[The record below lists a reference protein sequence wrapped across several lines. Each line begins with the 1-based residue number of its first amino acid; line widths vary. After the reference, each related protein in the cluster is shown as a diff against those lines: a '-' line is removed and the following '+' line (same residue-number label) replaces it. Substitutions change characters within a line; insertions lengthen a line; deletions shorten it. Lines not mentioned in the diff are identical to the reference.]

1 MTSSAETTPPPRQLL
16 NELLGGQ
23 AFERGA
29 TIARH
34 VPLEVHLQLSS
45 TCNLDCLMCPEH
57 LHSPEAR
64 RQRRLE
70 FLPRAVFDELEES
83 VLPATSRLMLGV
95 GGEALL
101 CPDFFDYAERAHRL
115 GVKNEILTNGTLI
128 DSDEVARMLVRFL
141 SSISISIDGATK
153 DTYERIRRG
162 ASFPALIEGI
172 ERVNRYRLALPELE
186 RPHLGFCFVMMRD
199 NVHELP
205 GYVELAARLSADRVS
220 AAHVVPM
227 TPEGRAQSLF
237 EERERSDRFVL
248 EALERAGE
256 LGVEVDFS
264 RPFAEEV
271 AQVAGAAVAEQSR
284 ASAIERKEELDGNG
298 AGADPAAPGRLAC
311 HMPTLALYVLVDG
324 RVYPCGHPLVH
335 QRQPLGDLTESRFAE
350 IWNGRPFRNLR
361 AGLATGDAP
370 PVCRTCSLMH
380 SPPPKLE
387 DPTEIGEE
395 ADSLMIHY
403 VKRDLAPLV
412 EPVGLLTDLDP
423 GALAAVGE
431 LFSPALGPELR
442 EVTDE
447 LRAQQL
453 HGEAVTRDRD
463 AHRACHEALL
473 TEREH
478 LVRHVANLER
488 ILDRIHGRTIYRA
501 LCAVKDLFTRSP
513 RRGRQ

>member
-1 MTSSAETTPPPRQLL
+1 VTDPAEPTRTPRQLL

-23 AFERGA
+23 AFERGDA
-29 TIARH
+29 IARH
-34 VPLEVHLQLSS
+34 VPLEIHLQLSS
-45 TCNLDCLMCPEH
+45 TCNLDCVMCPEH

-70 FLPRAVFDELEES
+70 FLPRAAFDELEKS

-95 GGEALL
+95 GGESLL

-128 DSDEVARMLVRFL
+128 DSDEVARNLVRFL

-153 DTYERIRRG
+153 ETYERIRRG
-162 ASFPALIEGI
+162 ASFPALVEGI
-172 ERVNRYRLALPELE
+172 ERVNRYRLARPEEE
-186 RPHLGFCFVMMRD
+186 RPHLGFCFVMMRE

-205 GYVELAARLSADRVS
+205 GTVELAARLSADRVS

-237 EERERSDRFVL
+237 EERERSDRYLL
-248 EALERAGE
+248 EALERAEE
-256 LGVEVDFS
+256 LGVEVDFP
-264 RPFAEEV
+264 RPFGPEAAE
-271 AQVAGAAVAEQSR
+271 VAGAASPEKSR
-284 ASAIERKEELDGNG
+284 ASAIERKEELDGHE
-298 AGADPAAPGRLAC
+298 AGADPAMPGRLAC

-335 QRQPLGDLTESRFAE
+335 QRQALGDLTESSLAE
-350 IWNGRPFRNLR
+350 IWNGRPLRNLR

-395 ADSLMIHY
+395 AASLVIHY
-403 VKRDLAPLV
+403 RDRDLIPL
-412 EPVGLLTDLDP
+412 EGPVGLLTDLEP
-423 GALAAVGE
+423 RTLAAVGE
-431 LFSPALGPELR
+431 LFSAADEPGRSEAAAERKALRQLGEALAR
-442 EVTDE
+442 DKDE
-447 LRAQQL
+447 L
-453 HGEAVTRDRD
+453 EAH
-463 AHRACHEALL
+463 AEALL
-473 TEREH
+473 AERDQ
-478 LVRHVANLER
+478 LVGHVANLER
-488 ILDRIHGRTIYRA
+488 ILDKIHGRTLYRA
-501 LCAVKDLFTRSP
+501 LCAVKDLFV
-513 RRGRQ
+513 RRGARKR